1 MSQKKEI
8 VTIIPQENL
17 TEMIFLIRGQRV
29 MIDKDLA
36 DLYEVKTKRLNEQV
50 KRNKKRFPDD
60 FMFQLNKNEKDELVA
75 NCDRFKSL
83 KHATSEPYAFTQD
96 GVSML
101 SSVLNSERAV
111 QVNINIIRAFNRMRN
126 MINTHLELQKQ
137 IDKIE
142 TKLLDVDEEI
152 QTIFNVIKQLIQT
165 PQNKPKKEIG
175 FHTNME

>member
-17 TEMIFLIRGQRV
+17 TEMIFLIRGHRV
-29 MIDKDLA
+29 MIDRDLA
-36 DLYEVKTKRLNEQV
+36 GLYQVETKALNQAV
-50 KRNKKRFPDD
+50 KRNPSRFPAD
-60 FMFQLNKNEKDELVA
+60 FMFQLNKTEKNELVT

-111 QVNINIIRAFNRMRN
+111 NVNINIIRAFNRMRN
-126 MINTHLELQKQ
+126 MISTHLELQKQ

-142 TKLLDVDEEI
+142 SKLLNVDEEI
-152 QTIFNVIKQLIQT
+152 QTIFNVIKELISV
-165 PQNKPKKEIG
+165 PKRSKKEIG
-175 FHTNME
+175 FHTRMK

>member
-17 TEMIFLIRGQRV
+17 TEMIFLIRGHRV
-29 MIDKDLA
+29 MIDRDLA
-36 DLYEVKTKRLNEQV
+36 GLYQVETKALNQAV
-50 KRNKKRFPDD
+50 KRNPSRFPAD
-60 FMFQLNKNEKDELVA
+60 FMFQLNKTEKNELVA

-111 QVNINIIRAFNRMRN
+111 NVNINIIRAFNRMRN
-126 MINTHLELQKQ
+126 MISTHLELQKQ

-142 TKLLDVDEEI
+142 SKLLNVDEEI
-152 QTIFNVIKQLIQT
+152 QTIFNVIKELISV
-165 PQNKPKKEIG
+165 PKRPKKEIG
-175 FHTNME
+175 FHTHMK